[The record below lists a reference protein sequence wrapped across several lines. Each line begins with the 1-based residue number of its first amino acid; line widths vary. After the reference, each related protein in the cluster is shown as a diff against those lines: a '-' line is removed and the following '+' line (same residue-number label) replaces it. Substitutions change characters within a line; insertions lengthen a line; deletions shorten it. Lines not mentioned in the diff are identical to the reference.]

1 MQEEVNR
8 IAGKTVE
15 PILAGDIRYEG
26 IDGIR
31 GVYHQTPGEISK
43 ILVAHLTQI
52 KLEF

>member
-31 GVYHQTPGEISK
+31 VYHQTPGEISK
-43 ILVAHLTQI
+43 KVAST
-52 KLEF
+52 